1 MTITKTALPGI
12 FILDFFSFKDDRGE
26 FVKTIHDTT
35 FQENGLEYQF
45 TESFYSIS
53 KKDVIRGMHFQNPP
67 HDHVKLVY
75 VIAGSIID
83 VLIDLRSTSATFGQ
97 YLAVELSDKNRRGIY
112 IDRGFAHGFLA
123 LENNTIVEYHTS
135 TSQNKESE
143 GGVLYNSFGFDW
155 PVVNAIVSNRDLKHT
170 PVSQFKTPF

>member
-1 MTITKTALPGI
+1 
-12 FILDFFSFKDDRGE
+12 
-26 FVKTIHDTT
+26 
-35 FQENGLEYQF
+35 
-45 TESFYSIS
+45 
-53 KKDVIRGMHFQNPP
+53 MHFQNPP